1 MREMTG
7 WNPEP
12 TESLPWWV
20 ADDLTGEQGTVLVR
34 CLAVLTTFLADELEL
49 PIGTMPTLLRAA
61 IDDYIR
67 PDGPIGIEPSLHSI
81 YEAVRAAF
89 G

>member
-1 MREMTG
+1 
-7 WNPEP
+7 
-12 TESLPWWV
+12 
-20 ADDLTGEQGTVLVR
+20 
-34 CLAVLTTFLADELEL
+34 
-49 PIGTMPTLLRAA
+49 MPTLLRAA